1 MKFADLLNFE
11 KNIPQNF
18 ILIMENIDIFI
29 AYSQADIAQV
39 KELEKHLAALE
50 ILLCICKEGR

>member
-1 MKFADLLNFE
+1 
-11 KNIPQNF
+11 
-18 ILIMENIDIFI
+18 MENIDIFI